1 MIGIFFV
8 EHRAGVGV
16 GDEQA
21 PGAAVSAARG
31 ELSFGARGE
40 SLYIA
45 ACCVARSVFAD
56 RRGVRWTTAR
66 RPNLRRD
73 GSMAERDRRQEK
85 QRACKAFR
93 WE

>member
-8 EHRAGVGV
+8 EHCAGVGV

-21 PGAAVSAARG
+21 PGAAVSSARG
-31 ELSFGARGE
+31 ELGFGARGE
-40 SLYIA
+40 SLHIA
-45 ACCVARSVFAD
+45 PVCVARGVLG
-56 RRGVRWTTAR
+56 RGWGVRWTPAR

-73 GSMAERDRRQEK
+73 GSMAEHGRRQEK
-85 QRACKAFR
+85 QRPSKVPR

>member
-1 MIGIFFV
+1 VIGILFV
-8 EHRAGVGV
+8 KHCAGVGV
-16 GDEQA
+16 GHEQA
-21 PGAAVSAARG
+21 PGAAVSSARG
-31 ELSFGARGE
+31 ELSFGASGE

-73 GSMAERDRRQEK
+73 RSLAKRDRRQEK